1 MRIVRVC
8 GDVPKW
14 IGDGQRLTEGVV
26 CVRSRGVTRIC
37 LLGDAQQILIGIV
50 TIGSSVTELV
60 SLQNDVAEVVV
71 VELNISTN
79 RATGAARPL
88 LIVDV
93 PFTADHLRRVG
104 ALTAE

>member
-1 MRIVRVC
+1 MTCPSGSVICVNSPSELYANCVTLAAVPPSGAGVVTDEQVSVRIVRVC

-14 IGDGQRLTEGVV
+14 VGDRQRLAEGVV

-60 SLQNDVAEVVV
+60 ESSE
-71 VELNISTN
+71 
-79 RATGAARPL
+79 
-88 LIVDV
+88 
-93 PFTADHLRRVG
+93 
-104 ALTAE
+104 